1 MGRDGAMNERVP
13 RWAQKAVVGFVVLVV
28 IAVAARSKL
37 AERFVFGMIHGP
49 DGTHTTSVV
58 GGRVTVAALGK
69 WRVHTGYRWVMTC
82 AGKSVTGFVL
92 EERAASVG
100 VPGAGAVGCEVEGS
114 FCTGA
119 VTRAECVPFREV
131 VGE

>member
-1 MGRDGAMNERVP
+1 MNERVP
-13 RWAQKAVVGFVVLVV
+13 RWVQKAVVGFVVLVV
-28 IAVAARSKL
+28 IAAAARSKL

-92 EERAASVG
+92 EERVASVAVG
-100 VPGAGAVGCEVEGS
+100 GAGAVGAVGCEVEGS
-114 FCTGA
+114 FCTGP